1 MRKTL
6 IILIA
11 VIFSTSLRAEYNG
24 YHITISI
31 ENIKGQITKGYV
43 YVASA
48 YLNMDSLNNSEY
60 LKKALDQ
67 SWKDWNKRD
76 SLTYFRDRIKYEY
89 TAVWDSSG
97 AKNSIYYLTG
107 KTVLSFKSIKSI
119 KIEEMIDFGY
129 TQGIANELKL
139 SDTTWMKREPLRKLS
154 FEGYLHSYQIF
165 IHENSAK
172 INEIIKQL
180 EIKQKEI
187 DQTELQ
193 DDNGDTDYRKG
204 DKIDDELW
212 GIIKKLNKLKVVIIA
227 ESSC

>member
-1 MRKTL
+1 MKRIL
-6 IILIA
+6 IIIIA
-11 VIFSTSLRAEYNG
+11 VVYSTSLRAEYNG
-24 YHITISI
+24 YHITLSI
-31 ENIKGQITKGYV
+31 ENAKGQISKGYV

-48 YLNMDSLNNSEY
+48 YLNTDSLNNSEY

-67 SWKDWNKRD
+67 SCKDWDKRD
-76 SLTYFRDRIKYEY
+76 RLTYFKERIKYEY
-89 TAVWDSSG
+89 TTVWDNSWT
-97 AKNSIYYLTG
+97 KNSIYYLTG
-107 KTVLSFKSIKSI
+107 KTVLSFKSIKNI

-139 SDTTWMKREPLRKLS
+139 SDTTWMKREPLNKVS
-154 FEGYLHSYQIF
+154 FGGYLHSYQIF
-165 IHENSAK
+165 IHENSPK

-187 DQTELQ
+187 DNTELQ

-204 DKIDDELW
+204 DKIDEELW
-212 GIIKKLNKLKVVIIA
+212 EIIKKLNKFKVVIIA